1 MRKKL
6 ISQTYLRDVKKYRI
20 IFDFCNENFYLCVK
34 KIIKAKP
41 FIIENGL
48 CLIDD
53 NYYIVEIIPKNEKYA
68 MRIFINDKKEILE
81 YYFDISLGNGIDKET
96 GIPYYDDLFT
106 DVIIQ
111 KDGKIEILDENELAE
126 ALNKGEISNDDFNL
140 ANETTKNLVKSI
152 KENSNQYMK
161 IELNKYLNMLD

>member
-1 MRKKL
+1 MNRIYNL
-6 ISQTYLRDVKKYRI
+6 DCGVIDVY
-20 IFDFCNENFYLCVK
+20 
-34 KIIKAKP
+34 
-41 FIIENGL
+41 
-48 CLIDD
+48 
-53 NYYIVEIIPKNEKYA
+53 EIIPKNEKYA